1 MTDRSELPLPPQL
14 HCRLSVKAGEP
25 LTPCRDRV
33 PGHDFAF
40 MVADGYE
47 VLVGHVKRIFETTDT
62 LSWPGGYAVVART
75 D

>member
-40 MVADGYE
+40 IVADGYE
-47 VLVGHVKRIFETTDT
+47 VREANL
-62 LSWPGGYAVVART
+62 
-75 D
+75 